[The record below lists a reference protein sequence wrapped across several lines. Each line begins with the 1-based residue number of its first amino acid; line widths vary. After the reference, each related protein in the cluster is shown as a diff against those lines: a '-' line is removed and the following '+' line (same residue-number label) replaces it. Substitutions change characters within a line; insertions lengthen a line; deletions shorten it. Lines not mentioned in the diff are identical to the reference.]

1 MIKWTIKKII
11 HGIFLTI
18 FCSLSGDILR
28 ALRKGSPLNLEDALI
43 LFLTVVVAFGF
54 YWDYLKP
61 SNKREEREDILD
73 DL

>member
-11 HGIFLTI
+11 HALFLFA
-18 FCSLSGDILR
+18 FCSLSGDIGKELR
-28 ALRKGSPLNLEDALI
+28 EGAPLNLEDALI